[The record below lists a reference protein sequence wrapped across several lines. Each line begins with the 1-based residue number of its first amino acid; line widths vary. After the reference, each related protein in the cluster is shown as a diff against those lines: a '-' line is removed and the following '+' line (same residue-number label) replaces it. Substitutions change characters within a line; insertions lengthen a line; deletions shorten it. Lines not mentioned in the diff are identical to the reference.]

1 MILDDIV
8 ARRKAAVEEV
18 KAFRP
23 LTHLQREISETDT
36 PRRFYEHVNQE
47 AINVICEI
55 KKASPSKG
63 DIRMDADVPGIARE
77 YSNAGAAAISC
88 LTEPDYFKGRNEYIQ
103 IIKRNCPLPVLRK
116 DFIVD
121 PYQVYESRLLGADA
135 ILLIVHILSRE
146 ELTAMLEI
154 CESLSMSALVETH
167 SKDEIETALEAGAQ
181 IIGINN
187 RDLTTMKIDLNTT
200 FRLLPRI
207 PQERTVVVESGITEP
222 QQVRRLVRAG
232 ARNFLVGTALMAN
245 RDIAKTFQE
254 LFGTYSGETAC
265 PF

>member
-1 MILDDIV
+1 MILDEIV
-8 ARRKAAVEEV
+8 ERRRAAVEEL
-18 KAFRP
+18 KTFRT
-23 LTHLQREISETDT
+23 LTEIQRQIADMEPPRNFSEQV
-36 PRRFYEHVNQE
+36 HQASV
-47 AINVICEI
+47 NVICEV

-63 DIRMDADVPGIARE
+63 DIRLDADVQDVARE
-77 YSNAGAAAISC
+77 YTRAGAAAISC
-88 LTEPDYFKGRNEYIQ
+88 LTEPEYFKGRDEYIEM
-103 IIKRNCPLPVLRK
+103 IKQACSLPVLRK

-135 ILLIVHILSRE
+135 VLLIVHILCRGELADMLSLCRE
-146 ELTAMLEI
+146 
-154 CESLSMSALVETH
+154 LSMSAFVETH
-167 SKDEIETALEAGAQ
+167 SEEEIDTALDVGAS

-187 RDLTTMKIDLNTT
+187 RDLTSLKIDLNTT

-207 PQERTVVVESGITEP
+207 PEDRTVIVESGITEP

-245 RDIAKTFQE
+245 QNIETAFQV
-254 LFGTYSGETAC
+254 LFGSYSGETAC